1 MLSIKKNIVTAITQ
15 IELIITKTAGFK
27 PRIGSG
33 LPETAPLVTFTMC
46 VSGKIAIAMPCMLPC
61 MLDGNEGEVRG
72 KKVPARKSIGVKKR
86 NEG

>member
-1 MLSIKKNIVTAITQ
+1 MQRIKKNIVTAITQ
-15 IELIITKTAGFK
+15 IELISIKIVGFN

-33 LPETAPLVTFTMC
+33 LPETIPLVILTMC
-46 VSGKIAIAMPCMLPC
+46 VSGRIAIAMPWMLE
-61 MLDGNEGEVRG
+61 GKEGEVRG

>member
-15 IELIITKTAGFK
+15 IELIVTKTAGFK

-33 LPETAPLVTFTMC
+33 LPETAPLVMFTMC
-46 VSGKIAIAMPCMLPC
+46 VRGKIAIAMPC